1 MIVFLSLADWA
12 KQMSL
17 AKARNFLIRVLVL
30 LLTASA
36 TAGCGKQPLAPII
49 LGTGDDPLTTV
60 PHGAQQHAQLVVFAA
75 ASLTG
80 ALQEIGKAFEAANP
94 GVGVSFNFAGSQILR
109 TQLELGASAD
119 VFASADHQNMDVLAA
134 DGLVIPA
141 GIQQFARNRLV
152 VILPTDNPAGIEQ
165 LVDIARPGVKVIL
178 ADASVPAGNYARQVL
193 DKISQNPAY
202 NEGFS
207 QKVLAN
213 LVSNETDVKQ
223 VVAKVELGEAD
234 AGIVYISD
242 AVAAP
247 QLKTIPI
254 PDELNVTA
262 SYPVAVLQGAHE
274 PLLAQAFVAYVLSPA
289 GQAVLEKWGF
299 MGAQP

>member
-1 MIVFLSLADWA
+1 
-12 KQMSL
+12 
-17 AKARNFLIRVLVL
+17 
-30 LLTASA
+30 
-36 TAGCGKQPLAPII
+36 
-49 LGTGDDPLTTV
+49 
-60 PHGAQQHAQLVVFAA
+60 
-75 ASLTG
+75 
-80 ALQEIGKAFEAANP
+80 
-94 GVGVSFNFAGSQILR
+94 
-109 TQLELGASAD
+109 